1 MNQKKDPNSLQFKPL
16 QEAVLQKM
24 QQALS
29 STEFEIFQ
37 KKLSEAI
44 TKDLSCKTIIEFTQK
59 FITSN
64 IIDVKWEDIAAD
76 WNAKFEKTK
85 SQIKKEVTE
94 EKKKE
99 QLQYFILNSAELPQV
114 IDQAV
119 GKILIDGK
127 YLRYYGAY
135 LRETIEKEGKNGPYT
150 VEDISPAII
159 LEDRRIITH
168 KHKWGTKFDF
178 GSKMTIKHNRWE
190 DDSIHAFI
198 TQEIKAKDV
207 SFATVHER
215 MRKHYEKYMVFEHDE
230 WYDINALWDQCTY
243 YHDLIDKFLF
253 IKHEGM
259 SGAAKSKG
267 MKICVQLSF
276 NGRIFLKPNP
286 ANFFRFRHHNKAT
299 ICFEEAERLFDPT
312 KKGNQADD
320 EMVEYLNGSYEKG
333 NTVPRQDD
341 NDRNLTEEFDPAGYS
356 RIGSIK
362 PLKGA
367 LEKRSIILH
376 MVKAGKTDPRSK
388 IEVPMNY
395 THPDVKEFNKTRNLT
410 YVNGL
415 LKYKQ
420 FEEALAVVDSE
431 ELADRSLATAKPLL
445 AMARCVDP
453 ALEKRILA
461 FLVMLKGTEEGE
473 DETSWNFILADT
485 LIDVSCMRTDS
496 FFISNTEL
504 HQLFV
509 ERLRASTGNEYDK
522 ISQKALTGVMKN
534 LGFGDLKSVS
544 NDGCQR
550 GYRGLTFL
558 KICGYLLRNETL
570 RIEQILKKV
579 SEVSNCQYNVSDI
592 KIWYYKT
599 FSTTDTSTDTSSD
612 TFLVTD
618 KLTDTTHSRGSIEV
632 ETFADSISPDSL
644 KTYLR
649 AKPEVRA
656 PINELAAHFDI
667 KFLNKMKEEGLIF
680 ENPSGIFN
688 LNQ

>member
-1 MNQKKDPNSLQFKPL
+1 MSQKKDIDSLQFKPL
-16 QEAVLQKM
+16 EETILQKM
-24 QQALS
+24 QGFLS

-37 KKLSEAI
+37 KKMTEALA
-44 TKDLSCKTIIEFTQK
+44 KNLSCKTLVEFIQK
-59 FITSN
+59 FITDN
-64 IIDVKWEDIAAD
+64 TLDVKWEDIAAD
-76 WNAKFEKTK
+76 WNAKLEKTK
-85 SQIKKEVTE
+85 TQIKKEVTE

-114 IDQAV
+114 IDQAL

-135 LRETIEKEGKNGPYT
+135 LRETIEKEGKKGPYT
-150 VEDISPAII
+150 VEELSPAMV

-168 KHKWGTKFDF
+168 RHKWGIKFDF

-215 MRKHYEKYMVFEHDE
+215 IRKHYEKYMVFEHDE
-230 WYDINALWDQCTY
+230 WYDFNALWDQCTY

-267 MKICVQLSF
+267 MKISAQLSF

-299 ICFEEAERLFDPT
+299 LYFEEAERLFDDT

-341 NDRNLTEEFDPAGYS
+341 NDRNLTLEFDPAGFS

-367 LEKRSIILH
+367 LEKRSVTLYMI
-376 MVKAGKTDPRSK
+376 KAGKTDQRSK
-388 IEVPMNY
+388 MEVPMNPV
-395 THPDVKEFNKTRNLT
+395 HPDYLEFRKTRNLC
-410 YVNGL
+410 YLNGL
-415 LKYKQ
+415 LNYKQ
-420 FEEALAVVDSE
+420 FEEALALVDSE
-431 ELADRSLATAKPLL
+431 ELIDRHLATAKPLL
-445 AMARCVDP
+445 AMAHCIDP
-453 ALEKRILA
+453 AMEKRIVA
-461 FLVMLKGTEEGE
+461 FLVMLKGNDEGE
-473 DETSWNFILADT
+473 DETSWNYILADT
-485 LIDVSCMRTDS
+485 LLDIGCRRADS
-496 FFISNTEL
+496 FFLSNTDL
-504 HQLFV
+504 HQIFL
-509 ERLRASTGNEYDK
+509 EHLRVSTGDSYAK
-522 ISQKALTGVMKN
+522 ISPRALNGIMKN
-534 LGFGDLKSVS
+534 LGFGSCKGFSTDK
-544 NDGCQR
+544 CQR
-550 GYRGLTFL
+550 GYRDLGFF
-558 KICGYLLRNETL
+558 KICEYLLRNETL
-570 RIEQILKKV
+570 GLAQIIKKV
-579 SEVSNCQYNVSDI
+579 SEVSNCPHTVSDI
-592 KIWYYKT
+592 KIWYYNK
-599 FSTTDTSTDTSSD
+599 FNDTDTSPDTSDTSPDTSD
-612 TFLVTD
+612 GR
-618 KLTDTTHSRGSIEV
+618 DTYIGDIGCEN
-632 ETFADSISPDSL
+632 FDDSISPDGL
-644 KTYLR
+644 KTYLL

-656 PINELAAHFDI
+656 PLNELAAFFDV
-667 KFLNKMKEEGLIF
+667 KFLGKMKEKGLIF
-680 ENPSGIFN
+680 ENPAGMYN